1 MLYKEEITTPIN
13 TARTSPMRTE
23 LELAVGVVSR
33 VSLSFPAGCAGLV
46 GLRVLDGLLQLWPLT
61 PGEWFIA
68 DDFTIDFPENRFL
81 TNGAKTYT
89 VESFNEDTRYEH
101 TVSLQV
107 HVAEPSVDPT
117 AQVRQILEA
126 LESAAADSN
135 QVVLPA
141 LTLAMTNIA
150 ELLYLIHIQDLQ
162 AIAQLL
168 QARQ

>member
-1 MLYKEEITTPIN
+1 VLYKEEITTPIN

-61 PGEWFIA
+61 PGEWFIT
-68 DDFTIDFPENRFL
+68 DNFTIDFPENRFL

-89 VESFNEDTRYEH
+89 VESFNEDTHYAH
-101 TVSLQV
+101 TISLQV

-141 LTLAMTNIA
+141 LTLAMTDIA
-150 ELLYLIHIQDLQ
+150 ELLYLIHIQDLP

>member
-23 LELAVGVVSR
+23 LELAVGVVSH

-61 PGEWFIA
+61 PGEWFIT
-68 DDFTIDFPENRFL
+68 DNFTIDFPENRLL
-81 TNGAKTYT
+81 TSGAKTYT
-89 VESFNEDTRYEH
+89 IETFNEDTRYSH
-101 TVSLQV
+101 TVTAQV
-107 HVAEPSVDPT
+107 HVAQPAADPL
-117 AQVRQILEA
+117 AQIAQILES
-126 LESAAADSN
+126 LESAAVNGN
-135 QVVLPA
+135 QDGLMAIAEA
-141 LTLAMTNIA
+141 LGSMA
-150 ELLYLIHIQDLQ
+150 ELLYLIHIQDLP

>member
-61 PGEWFIA
+61 PGEWFIT
-68 DDFTIDFPENRFL
+68 DNFTIDFPENRFL
-81 TNGAKTYT
+81 TSGAKTLT
-89 VESFNEDTRYEH
+89 IESFNEDTHYEH
-101 TVSLQV
+101 SVSVQV

-141 LTLAMTNIA
+141 LTLAMTDIA
-150 ELLYLIHIQDLQ
+150 ELLYLIHVQDLP